1 MKKFKKILKNEGL
14 IGFAL
19 RIPLRWMTTLA
30 FTSISLIIT
39 ALILLSIHEEREVV
53 VDMHNAKE
61 TSVNNI
67 MAVTQLQMHVLEA
80 NNLLALAAVTGD
92 QAIADSGSEVV
103 DKFYE
108 DIGNML
114 SMYGDSEMNDSIQA
128 ALDRLQSVA
137 TEFND
142 LVDIAS
148 EVESARDTHDSKQL
162 SDAIA
167 KLNDKGHDLIT
178 SLARVVAFQKEDMD
192 HKFLGVDTSL
202 GEMEYNLWG
211 MIAAVIIIGIITQ
224 LVFTTVVGRRI
235 SRQMAVMDEWGKGL
249 MGPRVQP
256 IMCNDEIGIL
266 SHEIN
271 RLGDNMEAFM
281 MEIVSSLQ
289 AMSSGD
295 LDRRIDVRGLSL
307 EMKRT
312 GDAINA
318 SLNGV
323 ADFTRKAQETQNAL
337 AEFEEHIRDVAQE
350 MENVSQ
356 QIEQQANQLATSA
369 ENSKERAVN
378 SAGGAEVAAQN
389 VATVAAATE
398 ELTAS
403 IAQEGEHI
411 VAAGEIVGRA
421 VSQADSTRATV
432 GELGKATRQIG
443 DVVQLISE
451 IAEQTNLLAL
461 NASIEAARAGE
472 AGRGFAVVA
481 GEVKDLANQTAQAT
495 DQISRQIKRLQA
507 ESDQSTE
514 AIHKIADTISEVGD
528 ITAQITSEANQQE
541 EATQE
546 ISMSIQNANDSVI
559 QVTENMSVVTEAAES
574 TGQAAQEMLEAAQQ
588 LQETTGNLNSFV
600 FDFLHKLGRR

>member
-337 AEFEEHIRDVAQE
+337 AEFEEHIQDVAQE

-356 QIEQQANQLATSA
+356 QIEQQANQLAESA
-369 ENSKERAVN
+369 NNSKERAVN

-495 DQISRQIKRLQA
+495 DQISRQIKRLQT

-588 LQETTGNLNSFV
+588 LQETTGNLNGFV